1 MQGLNAPTR
10 WLALGAGIVV
20 IALAVSVLYVS
31 HQEQAN
37 EFCVSC
43 HTEPEMTYL
52 ARYLRAVEQ
61 QSAEDLAAFHFRKQ
75 GVQCIACHVGE
86 GVIGRTA
93 VLAFGAR
100 NAFKHFTGFAQ
111 QPAVII
117 LPLQNEACLKCHAQ
131 HIRQPGF
138 ENHMHNKPYYNPE
151 PVPFIR
157 CTDCHPAHRSG
168 DERAAFLFRATI
180 LPRCEFCHATVG
192 RGPRGLT
199 P

>member
-1 MQGLNAPTR
+1 MNVPTR
-10 WLALGAGIVV
+10 WLTLGAGIVV
-20 IALAVSVLYVS
+20 IAIAVSVLYVS

-37 EFCVSC
+37 EFCASC
-43 HTEPEMTYL
+43 HTEPQVEYL
-52 ARYLRAVEQ
+52 ARYMRAVERE
-61 QSAEDLAAFHFRKQ
+61 SAEDLAAFHYRKQ
-75 GVQCIACHVGE
+75 GIRCIDCHGGVG
-86 GVIGRTA
+86 ITGRA
-93 VLAFGAR
+93 RVLVFAAR
-100 NAFKHFTGFAQ
+100 NAFKQYTGFAQ
-111 QPAVII
+111 QPVVLA
-117 LPLQNEACLKCHAQ
+117 LPLPNQACLKCHEPKM
-131 HIRQPGF
+131 REPGF

-151 PVPFIR
+151 PVPAIR